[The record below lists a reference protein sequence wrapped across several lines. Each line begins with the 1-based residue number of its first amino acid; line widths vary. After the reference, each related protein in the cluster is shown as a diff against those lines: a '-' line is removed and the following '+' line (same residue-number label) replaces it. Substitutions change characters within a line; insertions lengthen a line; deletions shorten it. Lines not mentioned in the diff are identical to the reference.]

1 MVNPDQRFIEEHR
14 NQDSRTT
21 AQVDRDRILYSTP
34 FLRLAEVTQVVSAD
48 RGYVFHNRLTHSLK
62 VAQLTRR
69 LVEKLSRDQPRDV
82 KRLGGLDPD
91 AAEAAALAHDLGH
104 PPFGHIAE
112 DELDRLAKKVKL
124 RDGFN
129 GNAQSFRIVTKLAVG
144 DPIDG
149 KNPGRPVRG
158 LNLTR
163 ATLDGI
169 LKYPWIHGTNSRVR
183 DKWGAYK
190 TERGLFS
197 WVRKGYAGGSRR
209 KCATAELMDWSDD
222 ITYAVHDLVDFYRAG
237 QIPLDRLADKK
248 DPSERKVFFD
258 AVFVRRSELRR
269 RRRQLE
275 KAFQGV
281 LGLFPID
288 RRYDG
293 SLAQRC
299 GLWNF
304 TTVLISDYVS
314 AIRLTDAKDSSR
326 ELVKIKPGAK
336 DEILMLKELTWH
348 YVILNHELAT
358 IQHGQRQ
365 AVRTVFETMLKAA
378 YDKCQWSLFPLEYR
392 EELDRAG
399 KDRPALKRIVTDFVA
414 SMTEREI
421 KSLYHSLRGRA

>member
-1 MVNPDQRFIEEHR
+1 VVKPQQRFIEEHR
-14 NQDSRTT
+14 NNDRRTT

-34 FLRLAEVTQVVSAD
+34 FLRLAEVTQVVSAE

-69 LVEKLSRDQPRDV
+69 LVEKLSNDQTDQVRS
-82 KRLGGLDPD
+82 LGGLDPD

-112 DELDRLAKKVKL
+112 HELNRLTRKIGL
-124 RDGFN
+124 TDGFN

-144 DPIDG
+144 DPVDRN
-149 KNPGRPVRG
+149 NPGTPVRG

-169 LKYPWIHGTNSRVR
+169 LKYPWIHGANSKERK
-183 DKWGAYK
+183 KWGAYA
-190 TERGLFS
+190 TERVMFN
-197 WVRKGYAGGSRR
+197 WVRKGHTARSTR

-237 QIPLDRLADKK
+237 QIPLDRLADKTN
-248 DPSERKVFFD
+248 DSERKVFFNG
-258 AVFVRRSELRR
+258 VFTRRPELRPR
-269 RRRQLE
+269 RAHLE
-275 KAFQGV
+275 RVFQDV
-281 LGLFPID
+281 LDFFPID

-293 SLAQRC
+293 SLVQRY

-304 TTVLISDYVS
+304 TTVLISDYVN
-314 AIRLTDAKDSSR
+314 AISFVDPKDSSR
-326 ELVKIKPGAK
+326 ELVKITPRAK
-336 DEILMLKELTWH
+336 DEILMLKELTWQ

-365 AVRTVFETMLKAA
+365 TVRTVFMTMLKAA
-378 YDKCQWSLFPLEYR
+378 GNRQQQCLFPLEYR
-392 EELDRAG
+392 EELSRVG
-399 KDRPALKRIVTDFVA
+399 NNRTALKRIVTDFVA

>member
-1 MVNPDQRFIEEHR
+1 
-14 NQDSRTT
+14 
-21 AQVDRDRILYSTP
+21 
-34 FLRLAEVTQVVSAD
+34 
-48 RGYVFHNRLTHSLK
+48 
-62 VAQLTRR
+62 
-69 LVEKLSRDQPRDV
+69 
-82 KRLGGLDPD
+82 
-91 AAEAAALAHDLGH
+91 
-104 PPFGHIAE
+104 
-112 DELDRLAKKVKL
+112 
-124 RDGFN
+124 
-129 GNAQSFRIVTKLAVG
+129 
-144 DPIDG
+144 
-149 KNPGRPVRG
+149 
-158 LNLTR
+158 
-163 ATLDGI
+163 
-169 LKYPWIHGTNSRVR
+169 
-183 DKWGAYK
+183 
-190 TERGLFS
+190 
-197 WVRKGYAGGSRR
+197 
-209 KCATAELMDWSDD
+209 MDWSDD